1 MRKKIAIDVERLIND
16 CGGVNLV
23 HLLTGINRTAFYSM
37 FRRKRMTT
45 DQLACILA
53 CFETI
58 NIRDYVVE
66 K

>member
-1 MRKKIAIDVERLIND
+1 MKKKLSIDVERLIAD

-23 HLLTGINRTAFYSM
+23 HLMTGINRTAFYSM

-45 DQLACILA
+45 DQLAAILA
-53 CFETI
+53 NFQTI